1 MVDTKTKSSEAITEA
16 NRWINGLDFLWQD
29 KKTWPHYDSR
39 GASRALWT
47 SRKQNY
53 LFHSSQQVDE
63 SLKRFSLWLQLKRG
77 IAWMLRFKNQLR
89 NVVAKRR
96 SDQNLSFAE
105 VGKKIPPLDE
115 LEVEKAGNVIIKYV
129 QTCTFQ
135 EKILMLLGDVRGV
148 K

>member
-1 MVDTKTKSSEAITEA
+1 
-16 NRWINGLDFLWQD
+16 
-29 KKTWPHYDSR
+29 
-39 GASRALWT
+39 
-47 SRKQNY
+47 
-53 LFHSSQQVDE
+53 
-63 SLKRFSLWLQLKRG
+63 
-77 IAWMLRFKNQLR
+77 MLRFKNQLR